1 MKTYIF
7 DPISPDALSYA
18 KENLDVI
25 TWDDPRINDIKEAE
39 ACIVRTYKISKELID
54 SMPHLRIIAKH
65 GVGTDNI
72 DIPYAKS
79 KKIVI
84 TNTPVANSNSVA
96 EQTIAL
102 ILDCARKITW
112 SHNCNEKGLERNQ
125 PMFLKGY
132 EITGKRLGLIGIG
145 HIGYLVGTRLKAGFN
160 MDILAYDP
168 FISKEKCNDMGF
180 QYERD
185 LNTLI
190 QTCDII
196 SISVPLNDSTKNMI
210 SNKELSLMSTST
222 ILINTSRGGIVN
234 EEDLYEALQ
243 NHQILGAGFDA
254 FIEEPLPAHHK
265 LFTCPNFVGTPH
277 NGANTY
283 EALTRMGKGAVGE
296 IIRFEKGVPTLTN
309 IGFNNLP

>member
-168 FISKEKCNDMGF
+168 FISKEK
-180 QYERD
+180 
-185 LNTLI
+185 
-190 QTCDII
+190 
-196 SISVPLNDSTKNMI
+196 
-210 SNKELSLMSTST
+210 
-222 ILINTSRGGIVN
+222 
-234 EEDLYEALQ
+234 
-243 NHQILGAGFDA
+243 
-254 FIEEPLPAHHK
+254 
-265 LFTCPNFVGTPH
+265 
-277 NGANTY
+277 
-283 EALTRMGKGAVGE
+283 
-296 IIRFEKGVPTLTN
+296 
-309 IGFNNLP
+309 